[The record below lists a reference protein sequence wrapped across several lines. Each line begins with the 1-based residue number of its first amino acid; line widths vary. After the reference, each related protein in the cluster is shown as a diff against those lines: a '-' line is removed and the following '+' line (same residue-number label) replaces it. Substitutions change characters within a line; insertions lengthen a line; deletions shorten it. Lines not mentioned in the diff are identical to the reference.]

1 MNHLDKNAKK
11 SLGQNFL
18 RDKNIINKIVNVFN
32 IENEKILEIGPGQGD
47 LTKELLKKAK
57 KVLAFEIDK
66 SLIEHLKNEIKDLH
80 FELRDQDFLNVN
92 LNDDEFKDYYVVAN
106 IPYYI
111 TSDILLKI
119 YRSFW
124 NFKGIVLMV
133 QKEVAQRIVAQK
145 NSKNYSKLSISSQY
159 LADVKIEFIVNKNSF
174 IPAPKVDSAVIS
186 LKFKDNIDK
195 ENLKKMLKFFL
206 VCFSNRRKKLTFT
219 LNRNFN
225 SAKVKLAYEKLNLSD
240 NARIQELDVSQI
252 VLLFTYLN

>member
-1 MNHLDKNAKK
+1 
-11 SLGQNFL
+11 
-18 RDKNIINKIVNVFN
+18 
-32 IENEKILEIGPGQGD
+32 
-47 LTKELLKKAK
+47 
-57 KVLAFEIDK
+57 
-66 SLIEHLKNEIKDLH
+66 
-80 FELRDQDFLNVN
+80 
-92 LNDDEFKDYYVVAN
+92 
-106 IPYYI
+106 
-111 TSDILLKI
+111 
-119 YRSFW
+119 
-124 NFKGIVLMV
+124 MV

-186 LKFKDNIDK
+186 LKFKDKIDK
-195 ENLKKMLKFFL
+195 ENLEKMLKFFL

-225 SAKVKLAYEKLNLSD
+225 STKVKLAYEKLNLSD